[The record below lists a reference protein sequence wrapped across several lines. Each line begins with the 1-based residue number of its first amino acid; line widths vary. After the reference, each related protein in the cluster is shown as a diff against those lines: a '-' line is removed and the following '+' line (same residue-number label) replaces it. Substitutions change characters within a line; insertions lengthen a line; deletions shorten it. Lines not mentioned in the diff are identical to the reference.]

1 MVTSLSTPATRLRVA
16 VVGASGYIGGELLRL
31 LLAHPQVE
39 AVAIT
44 GREAAG
50 KPLDAVHPNLTGTGL
65 VFAPLTETGSA
76 EVIFLALPNGEA
88 MTHIDALAGE
98 ARIVDASADF
108 RLRDPSVYAAT
119 YGRPHAAAAWLPRFV
134 YGLPELFRADI
145 CRAHYVAAPGCF
157 ATAVT
162 LAMYPLVAAG
172 LLEQAF
178 VNGVTGSSGAGA
190 SPRATTHHPFRADAM
205 FAYEPFTHRHVPE
218 ITQALRLRT
227 GQDVD
232 FVFQPHSGP
241 FVRGILVT
249 VYARLRQNLSPEAL
263 HRLYAE
269 HYAAAPFIR
278 LRETPPNIKWVG
290 GTNYCDLGLAVRGQ
304 TAIVWA
310 ALDNVIKGGAG
321 QALQCFNLM
330 HGLPE
335 TLGLTALSCNP

>member
-1 MVTSLSTPATRLRVA
+1 MAISSLTPAARQRVA

-39 AVAIT
+39 VVAIT

-50 KPLDAVHPNLTGTGL
+50 KALEVVHPNLTGTDL
-65 VFAPLTETGSA
+65 VFAPLMETGSA
-76 EVIFLALPNGEA
+76 ETIFLALPSGEA
-88 MTHIDALAGE
+88 MTHIDALPQR
-98 ARIVDASADF
+98 ARIIDASPDF
-108 RLRDPSVYAAT
+108 RLCDPLVYEAT
-119 YGRPHAAAAWLPRFV
+119 YGRPHTAPRWVSRFV
-134 YGLPELFRADI
+134 YGLPELFQADI
-145 CRAHYVAAPGCF
+145 RQAQYVAAPGCF

-178 VNGVTGSSGAGA
+178 VNGITGSSGAGA
-190 SPRATTHHPFRADAM
+190 TPRATTHHPFRADAL

-218 ITQALRLRT
+218 IAQALRLKT
-227 GQDVD
+227 GQEVF

-249 VYARLRQNLSPEAL
+249 VYASLREAVACETL
-263 HRLYAE
+263 HRLYSE
-269 HYAAAPFIR
+269 HYADAPFIR
-278 LRETPPNIKWVG
+278 LRKTPPNIKWVS
-290 GTNYCDLGLAVRGQ
+290 GTNYCDLGMAVQGKV
-304 TAIVWA
+304 AIVWA

-330 HGLPE
+330 HGFPE
-335 TLGLTALSCNP
+335 TLGLTAFACNP